1 MSDQDYVIDVQHIS
15 KSFGSLKA
23 VNDVSLSIKKGEIY
37 GFLGPNG
44 SGKTTMIRM
53 LCGLLTPDAGQGQ
66 CLGFDIMKESEAIKI
81 RTGYMTQRYSYY
93 EDLSAVENLEFIAK
107 MYQLDNKEQRI
118 KDMLDRLSFT
128 DKRRHQLTGTLSGGW
143 KQRVALAGSLL
154 HDPELLLLD
163 EPTGGVDPKARREFW
178 DIIHHLSVKG
188 VTTLVST
195 HYMDEAARCTKL
207 GYIVYSQLMASGTMQ
222 EIISSTGLSTW
233 EITGPH
239 LHKLAQTLRDQ
250 PGVTDVN
257 FFGVVLHV
265 SGEDTENL
273 KKTMAPYMQDSLYQ
287 CAEIQS
293 SLEDVFIHFVGEA
306 DIT

>member
-23 VNDVSLSIKKGEIY
+23 VNDVSLTIKKGEIF

-66 CLGFDIMKESEAIKI
+66 CLGFDIMKQSEEIKI

-93 EDLSAVENLEFIAK
+93 EDLTAIENLEFIAQ
-107 MYQLDNKEQRI
+107 MYQLDNKTQRI
-118 KDMLDRLSFT
+118 KDMLDRLNFD

-143 KQRVALAGSLL
+143 KQRVALAGCLL

-178 DIIHHLSVKG
+178 DIIHQLSVQG

-222 EIISSTGLSTW
+222 EIISGTGLSTW
-233 EITGPH
+233 EITGQH
-239 LHKLAQTLRDQ
+239 LHALAEILRGK
-250 PGVTDVN
+250 PGASDVS
-257 FFGVVLHV
+257 FFGNVLHV
-265 SGEDTENL
+265 SGQDAEQL
-273 KKTMAPYMQDSLYQ
+273 KKTIVPYMQDARYQ
-287 CAEIQS
+287 CTEIQS